1 MKTYKSKPELLIEV
15 SAESLWMWLK
25 WTSPNNF
32 SMLVCE
38 SHRKNKSHGQ
48 PLREVVGE
56 QSKNR
61 CWNSSGYIFNRVRK
75 LLLWCGCTAVW
86 VASMHEERQTDRCIC
101 KDIEKQCLIKYISFS
116 YIIILLSENAF
127 VLTIHEES
135 NTIIFFFQNNLC
147 ATLLGPWLTKYW
159 PTKMVIRK
167 EAQDCMHFRLRN

>member
-127 VLTIHEES
+127 VDYSWGVKHYNYFLSKQSVCYTVGSLINKILT
-135 NTIIFFFQNNLC
+135 NKNGN
-147 ATLLGPWLTKYW
+147 
-159 PTKMVIRK
+159 
-167 EAQDCMHFRLRN
+167 